1 MESFR
6 VAAVQMNAMRGE
18 LELSLEIHERF
29 ARAAAGAGCRLALFP
44 ELGVTGHYGD
54 EQVTEFAEEAESGKI
69 WETMS
74 SLARELGIFISYGL
88 CEAAHGT
95 FYNSQV
101 LAGPEGMV
109 GVQRKMHAS
118 KDEYFHFRMGREFGV
133 FDLGFARA
141 GTLVCFDSNFFEGWR
156 VLALMGA
163 DVVLLP
169 HASRSGWGKEI
180 AEAEQKKSL
189 QKTLDGL
196 PGRYGRYAADNS
208 VYAVFCNQAG
218 YNGHSTHSGGA
229 YVLGPGGGVVE
240 RSEPVTDALM
250 ITADLDA
257 DALEESRRRNA
268 VMRCRRPEVYGEITR
283 ML

>member
-18 LELSLEIHERF
+18 LKLSLEIHERF
-29 ARAAAGAGCRLALFP
+29 ARAAAEAGCRLALFP

-54 EQVTEFAEEAESGKI
+54 EQVTEFAEEAESGRI

-101 LAGPEGMV
+101 LAGPEGIV

-133 FDLGFARA
+133 FDLGFARV

-163 DVVLLP
+163 DVILLP

-180 AEAEQKKSL
+180 GEAEQKNSL
-189 QKTLDGL
+189 KKTLDGL
-196 PGRYGRYAADNS
+196 PGRYGRYCADNS

-229 YVLGPGGGVVE
+229 YVLGPGGGVVA
-240 RSEPVTDALM
+240 RSEPAIDELM
-250 ITADLDA
+250 ITADIDA

-283 ML
+283 MI